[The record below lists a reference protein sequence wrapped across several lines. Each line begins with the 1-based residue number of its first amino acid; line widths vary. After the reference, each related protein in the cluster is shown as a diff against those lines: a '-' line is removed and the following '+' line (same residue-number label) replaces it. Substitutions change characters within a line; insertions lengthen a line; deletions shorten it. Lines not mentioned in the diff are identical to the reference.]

1 MNRTQLSTSL
11 LVAAASLL
19 ACSVSPLRD
28 PTGDPSL
35 VADDAPVF
43 DPRFRDIEPSELD
56 LSRFWTEGRHAQT
69 REGIPLHSRSFAD
82 IAERASDGVV
92 NLYTRVLEQREA
104 RVGVAPDDLLPFR
117 IPVVSA
123 FLDFVPF
130 KLPIPFQTQGF
141 SLGSGFFI
149 NEQGYILTNAHVVLN
164 ATDIRVVRAQH
175 RKEHVA
181 RIIGVDRLTDTALLR
196 IDPEPGLTAL
206 PLGDSDAL
214 DVGEMVIAMGNP
226 LGLNHTVTSGL
237 VSAKERIVAS
247 GRPLLLDFLQTD
259 SAINPGSSGGPLLNL
274 YGEVVGINTAIA
286 GDAQAIGFAIPINT
300 VKIVTPLLITGRT
313 ERGWLGTAVRPLD
326 PGEGLALGWTDS
338 RAVVVDEV
346 IASSPAAEAGLE
358 PFDVI
363 VRIDG
368 QEVEG
373 FVAFR
378 RHTLALLPGH
388 EVELTVFRGGE
399 LRELRSTL
407 VRNPA
412 AD

>member
-1 MNRTQLSTSL
+1 MTRTLLPASL
-11 LVAAASLL
+11 LVAAAFSL
-19 ACSVSPLRD
+19 ACAVSPARD
-28 PTGDPSL
+28 PTAEPSL

-43 DPRFRDIEPSELD
+43 DQRFRDIDPSELD
-56 LSRFWTEGRHAQT
+56 LGRFWSEAP
-69 REGIPLHSRSFAD
+69 RERTTAGIPIHSRSFAD
-82 IAERASDGVV
+82 VAERASDGVV

-104 RVGVAPDDLLPFR
+104 QVGVAPSDVLPFR

-130 KLPIPFQTQGF
+130 KLPIPFQSEAY

-164 ATDIRVVRAQH
+164 ATDIRVVRAQ
-175 RKEHVA
+175 RRNEHVA
-181 RIIGVDRLTDTALLR
+181 RIIGIDRLTDTALLR

-214 DVGEMVIAMGNP
+214 GVGEMVIAMGNP

-237 VSAKERIVAS
+237 VSAKERIVNS
-247 GRPLLLDFLQTD
+247 GRPLLVDFLQTD

-274 YGEVVGINTAIA
+274 HGEVVGINTAIA
-286 GDAQAIGFAIPINT
+286 GDAQGIGFAIPINT
-300 VKIVTPLLITGRT
+300 VKIVVPLLITGRT
-313 ERGWLGTAVRPLD
+313 ERGWLGTSVRPLD
-326 PGEGLALGWTDS
+326 PGEGVALGWVDS

-346 IASSPAAEAGLE
+346 SAGSPAAQAGLE
-358 PFDVI
+358 PNDVI
-363 VRIDG
+363 VRVDG
-368 QEVEG
+368 REVGG

-378 RHTLALLPGH
+378 RSVLALLPGQD
-388 EVELTVFRGGE
+388 VELTVFRSGE

>member
-1 MNRTQLSTSL
+1 MTRTLLPASL
-11 LVAAASLL
+11 FIAAAISLT
-19 ACSVSPLRD
+19 CTVSPPRD
-28 PTGDPSL
+28 PIDEPSL

-43 DPRFRDIEPSELD
+43 DPRFRDLEPSELD
-56 LSRFWTEGRHAQT
+56 LGRFWTEARRERTA
-69 REGIPLHSRSFAD
+69 EGIPIHSRSFAD
-82 IAERASDGVV
+82 VAAAASDGVV

-104 RVGVAPDDLLPFR
+104 RVGVAPSDVLPFR

-123 FLDFVPF
+123 FLDIVPF
-130 KLPIPFQTQGF
+130 KVPIPFRTEGY

-164 ATDIRVVRAQH
+164 ATDIRVVRAQ
-175 RKEHVA
+175 RRGEHVA
-181 RIIGVDRLTDTALLR
+181 QIIGIDRLTDTALLR
-196 IDPEPGLTAL
+196 IEPEPGLTAL

-214 DVGEMVIAMGNP
+214 GVGEMVIAMGNP
-226 LGLNHTVTSGL
+226 LGLNHTVTSGII
-237 VSAKERIVAS
+237 SAKERIVNS
-247 GRPLLLDFLQTD
+247 GRPLLVDFLQTD

-274 YGEVVGINTAIA
+274 HGEVVGINTAIV
-286 GDAQAIGFAIPINT
+286 GDAQAIGFAIPINI
-300 VKIVTPLLITGRT
+300 VKIVAPLLITGKT
-313 ERGWLGTAVRPLD
+313 ERGWLGTSVRPLD
-326 PGEGLALGWTDS
+326 PGEGVALGWVDS

-346 IASSPAAEAGLE
+346 TAGSPAAEAGLE
-358 PFDVI
+358 PNDVI

-368 QEVEG
+368 QEVGG

-378 RHTLALLPGH
+378 RRTLALLPGH

-412 AD
+412 AN

>member
-1 MNRTQLSTSL
+1 MKQTLLSASL
-11 LVAAASLL
+11 LVAAAIWL
-19 ACSVSPLRD
+19 ACSVAPPRD
-28 PTGDPSL
+28 PTREASL

-56 LSRFWTEGRHAQT
+56 LSRFWSEGRHERTQ
-69 REGIPLHSRSFAD
+69 EGIPIHSRTFAD
-82 IAERASDGVV
+82 VAERASDGVV
-92 NLYTRVLEQREA
+92 NLYTRVLQQREA
-104 RVGVAPDDLLPFR
+104 RVGVAPDDVLPFR

-123 FLDFVPF
+123 LLDIVPF
-130 KLPIPFQTQGF
+130 KLPIPFQTQGY

-175 RKEHVA
+175 RDEHVA

-237 VSAKERIVAS
+237 VSAKERIVPS

-274 YGEVVGINTAIA
+274 HGEVVGINTAIA

-300 VKIVTPLLITGRT
+300 VKIVAPLLITGKT
-313 ERGWLGTAVRPLD
+313 ERGWLGTSVRPLD

-346 IASSPAAEAGLE
+346 TAKSPAAEAGLE

-368 QEVEG
+368 QEVG
-373 FVAFR
+373 DFVAFR
-378 RHTLALLPGH
+378 RRTLALLPGH
-388 EVELTVFRGGE
+388 ELELTVFRAGE
-399 LRELRSTL
+399 LRELRGTL